1 MPRSTRAESVTAM
14 SESAASEDAARNA
27 EAAGAICA
35 LDVASADVGRELAT
49 RLGWMYAGLCPAWR
63 QQPQP
68 FLLLVSAQ
76 DGLALARTGPAAP
89 APVRADFS
97 SPRLLHRLRGIGP
110 RREDIARAVG
120 LPASRPIHVL
130 DATAGWGGDSVV
142 LAALGCEIT
151 MIERSPVLVA
161 LLEDGLARL
170 ARSDAAIS
178 ADLHARLRLL
188 AGDARA
194 LMRSWQEPPP
204 DVVLL
209 DPMYPERGASA
220 AARKEMAILQALL
233 GGDEDADE
241 LLDVALAL
249 AQHRVV
255 VKRPRAAPPLAGR
268 VPTHRIEGRSTRFDV
283 YALRRMP

>member
-1 MPRSTRAESVTAM
+1 MRQTRS
-14 SESAASEDAARNA
+14 SAGPGTPADAPVAR
-27 EAAGAICA
+27 EEGGAVCA
-35 LDVASADVGRELAT
+35 LDETCVAAAAEIARG
-49 RLGWMYAGLCPAWR
+49 LGWEFLGHCPAWR
-63 QQPQP
+63 LQPP
-68 FLLLVSAQ
+68 RFLLLLSVEEGLSLAQ
-76 DGLALARTGPAAP
+76 GGPAAP
-89 APVRADFS
+89 APIRVDFC

-142 LAALGCEIT
+142 LAALGCELT

-170 ARSDAAIS
+170 ARSEAAL
-178 ADLHARLRLL
+178 AAGLHARLRLL

-194 LMRSWQEPPP
+194 LMGHWQEPPP

-233 GGDEDADE
+233 GGDTDADE
-241 LLDVALAL
+241 LLDGALAL
-249 AQHRVV
+249 ARHRVV

-268 VPTHRIEGRSTRFDV
+268 APTHRIEGRSTRFDV